1 MNKFLNCESTS
12 KCYQQRKGAR
22 EGTLSEYC
30 GYRCTS
36 LSRLENSRYLFTA
49 AEVGRPGC
57 VRWLGRY
64 CYFGYWASTLLSPH
78 PRHVT
83 KVRHRQ
89 GGKYAAAT
97 RHQAAATAA
106 LTAEIYRQ
114 LQMTTQGGFAIH
126 HDEIFIKYQILI
138 DIALDI
144 SACCML
150 VWAHCV
156 VPHSALPSPVP
167 TSGGNQCRVLVT
179 ATTSVMIT
187 SSCSWSPA
195 RSCAPAIVEVST
207 NIRNIIHKKICLNC
221 LAYDSFHTSTLQ
233 VGKVGVGFTRN

>member
-1 MNKFLNCESTS
+1 MKAQVSAINKEKALEKVPSLNIVYI
-12 KCYQQRKGAR
+12 K
-22 EGTLSEYC
+22 
-30 GYRCTS
+30 RCTL

-64 CYFGYWASTLLSPH
+64 CYSGYWASTLLSPH

-114 LQMTTQGGFAIH
+114 L
-126 HDEIFIKYQILI
+126 
-138 DIALDI
+138 
-144 SACCML
+144 
-150 VWAHCV
+150 
-156 VPHSALPSPVP
+156 
-167 TSGGNQCRVLVT
+167 
-179 ATTSVMIT
+179 
-187 SSCSWSPA
+187 
-195 RSCAPAIVEVST
+195 
-207 NIRNIIHKKICLNC
+207 
-221 LAYDSFHTSTLQ
+221 
-233 VGKVGVGFTRN
+233 

>member
-30 GYRCTS
+30 VHKAMYIAVTIGKQQISIYS
-36 LSRLENSRYLFTA
+36 SR
-49 AEVGRPGC
+49 GRQARMCAVAGPILLL
-57 VRWLGRY
+57 WILGLH
-64 CYFGYWASTLLSPH
+64 APH

-83 KVRHRQ
+83 KVRHRL
-89 GGKYAAAT
+89 GKYAAAT

-126 HDEIFIKYQILI
+126 HDEIFIKYQILL

-207 NIRNIIHKKICLNC
+207 NIRNIIHKKKRRPVEVLKWPCL
-221 LAYDSFHTSTLQ
+221 
-233 VGKVGVGFTRN
+233 